1 MRMDSTVNSIPN
13 LHLESAMSIRIL
25 LGFGKGIR
33 PFLIRF
39 LNPTWQSPTCPCVQ
53 LRTTV
58 TKMVEREGGLG
69 EDMGSVRR
77 PVANGARQA
86 AAQGIHVPG
95 VGWKW
100 ANQAGCSGPRGWK
113 RKGKEM
119 KRKMGRLGIWPRG
132 DLENSKGFPF
142 YNLFTIIKLI
152 WIQFKF
158 KF

>member
-1 MRMDSTVNSIPN
+1 M
-13 LHLESAMSIRIL
+13 
-25 LGFGKGIR
+25 
-33 PFLIRF
+33 
-39 LNPTWQSPTCPCVQ
+39 
-53 LRTTV
+53 
-58 TKMVEREGGLG
+58 KMVEREGRLG

-77 PVANGARQA
+77 PVADGARQA

-152 WIQFKF
+152 WILQIQILNESSCKI
-158 KF
+158 KYNSTKQYKRKCQRHK